1 MVTVDLEMG
10 GSVLRLASFKTL
22 AGFFGVDLEIGDA
35 AMRLS
40 ITAAVAA
47 LLVVACVVVCRR
59 PKVARLIAVM
69 LGVLAGA
76 ATTWVLVDVAVMG
89 QQRAARQALEARAWD
104 LAARGREPGSA
115 LSCLDG
121 LAGETVEAACEKA
134 LFASPA
140 SVAAAV
146 SYVTARFDLLSDMT
160 DYAGDGG
167 RNMGAAFGPLQRALA
182 TDRFGFLAHVL
193 AVRDGCTAEN
203 CQVLTVLRDSSQVRA
218 HLSSGTFDGYLGRYS
233 AAWNAPAEAPVADA
247 AQSQTAAASEP
258 AEHPQRKVVVD
269 IDFPSAASIP
279 PVSIMNP
286 EPSGKALP
294 GVAAAAAANPNPPAA
309 SVAVRR
315 PPKSQSAGPAAAPA
329 PSPPISPDAQA
340 DPVWTPAPST
350 PPPPPTAAAAAPA
363 QLNPFASS
371 R

>member
-1 MVTVDLEMG
+1 MGTVDLEMG
-10 GSVLRLASFKTL
+10 GSVLRLASLKAL
-22 AGFFGVDLEIGDA
+22 AGFFGVDIEIGDSAIRLWIMA
-35 AMRLS
+35 A
-40 ITAAVAA
+40 AAV
-47 LLVVACVVVCRR
+47 LLLAACVLVCWR
-59 PKVARLIAVM
+59 PKVVRVCAVL

-76 ATTWVLVDVAVMG
+76 AATWMWLDAKLIG
-89 QQRAARQALEARAWD
+89 ERGAALQALEARSRD
-104 LAARGREPGSA
+104 LAARAREPGLA

-121 LAGETVEAACEKA
+121 LAGETVEAACERA

-146 SYVTARFDLLSDMT
+146 SYVTARFDLLSEMT
-160 DYAGDGG
+160 DYAAGG
-167 RNMGAAFGPLQRALA
+167 GKNLGAAFGPLQRALA

-193 AVRDGCTAEN
+193 AVRDGCTAET
-203 CQVLTVLRDSSQVRA
+203 CQALTALHDPRQVRA
-218 HLSSGTFDGYLGRYS
+218 HLSSGTFDGYLGRYA
-233 AAWNAPAEAPVADA
+233 AAWNAPVEAPMADA
-247 AQSQTAAASEP
+247 APGQAAVAES
-258 AEHPQRKVVVD
+258 AEHPPHKVMVD

-286 EPSGKALP
+286 EPTGKVQP

-315 PPKSQSAGPAAAPA
+315 PPKPTGAAAAP
-329 PSPPISPDAQA
+329 SQPISPDGQA
-340 DPVWTPAPST
+340 DPVWTPVPST

>member
-22 AGFFGVDLEIGDA
+22 AGFFGVGAEMGGL
-35 AMRLS
+35 AMRLG
-40 ITAAVAA
+40 IMAGATA
-47 LLVVACVVVCRR
+47 LLVAACVLVCWRSS
-59 PKVARLIAVM
+59 PKVARVCAVM
-69 LGVLAGA
+69 LGVLAGV
-76 ATTWVLVDVAVMG
+76 ATTWTLLDAAVLGEQA
-89 QQRAARQALEARAWD
+89 AARQALEARARD
-104 LAARGREPGSA
+104 LASRGREPGSA

-146 SYVTARFDLLSDMT
+146 SYVMARFDLLSDMA

-167 RNMGAAFGPLQRALA
+167 KSIGAVFGPLQRALA
-182 TDRFGFLAHVL
+182 TDRFGFLAHAL
-193 AVRDGCTAEN
+193 AARDGCSAEN
-203 CQVLTVLRDSSQVRA
+203 CEALTVLRDPSQVRA
-218 HLSSGTFDGYLGRYS
+218 HFSSGTFDGYLGRYS
-233 AAWNAPAEAPVADA
+233 AAWNAPVADG
-247 AQSQTAAASEP
+247 AQNQTAAASELG
-258 AEHPQRKVVVD
+258 EHPPRKVVVD
-269 IDFPSAASIP
+269 IDFPTAASIP

-286 EPSGKALP
+286 EPTGKAVP
-294 GVAAAAAANPNPPAA
+294 GAAAAAAGNPNPPAA

-315 PPKSQSAGPAAAPA
+315 PPKSQSASPTAAATPF
-329 PSPPISPDAQA
+329 PTISPDGQA

-350 PPPPPTAAAAAPA
+350 PPLPPTAAAAAPT
-363 QLNPFASS
+363 QLNPFAST